1 MSARSYIMVNKN
13 LLKVPLCL
21 KWSAKVICLKNRVN
35 IVSDPLPGGKNGNAI
50 GITFDIALNDVN
62 QTPKSK
68 HDKLKSATAL
78 TQIDARRLHNP
89 YPI

>member
-1 MSARSYIMVNKN
+1 MVNKN

-35 IVSDPLPGGKNGNAI
+35 IVSAPLLGGKNGNAI

-62 QTPKSK
+62 LMPKSK
-68 HDKLKSATAL
+68 HDRLKSIAAL
-78 TQIDARRLHNP
+78 TQIDARRLRTLF
-89 YPI
+89 PI

>member
-35 IVSDPLPGGKNGNAI
+35 IVNAPLPGGKNGNAI
-50 GITFDIALNDVN
+50 GIIFDIALNDVN
-62 QTPKSK
+62 LTPKSK
-68 HDKLKSATAL
+68 RDKPKSIAAL
-78 TQIDARRLHNP
+78 AQIDARRLHNP

>member
-1 MSARSYIMVNKN
+1 MVNKN

-35 IVSDPLPGGKNGNAI
+35 IVSAPLPGGKNGNAI

-62 QTPKSK
+62 LMPKSK
-68 HDKLKSATAL
+68 HDRLKSIAAL
-78 TQIDARRLHNP
+78 AQIDARRLRTLF
-89 YPI
+89 PI

>member
-1 MSARSYIMVNKN
+1 MVNKN

-21 KWSAKVICLKNRVN
+21 KWSAKVIYLKNRVN
-35 IVSDPLPGGKNGNAI
+35 IVSAPLLGGKNGNAI

-68 HDKLKSATAL
+68 RDRLKSITAL
-78 TQIDARRLHNP
+78 AQIDARRLHNP

>member
-1 MSARSYIMVNKN
+1 MSAHSYIMVNKN

-35 IVSDPLPGGKNGNAI
+35 IVNAPLPGGKNGNAI
-50 GITFDIALNDVN
+50 GIIFDIALNDVN
-62 QTPKSK
+62 LMPKSK
-68 HDKLKSATAL
+68 YERLKSIAAL
-78 TQIDARRLHNP
+78 AQIDARRLHNP